1 MLQQEPERHVLSRVP
16 CRWVLTVSQTNVAM
30 LTVLNEVGKWRDES
44 TGSIN
49 LDAFKIVYVAP
60 MKFSYRRWLGTLT
73 RAWAHL
79 V

>member
-1 MLQQEPERHVLSRVP
+1 
-16 CRWVLTVSQTNVAM
+16 M
-30 LTVLNEVGKWRDES
+30 LTILNEIGKWRDES

-49 LDAFKIVYVAP
+49 LDAFKIAYVAP

-73 RAWAHL
+73 RASAHL

>member
-1 MLQQEPERHVLSRVP
+1 
-16 CRWVLTVSQTNVAM
+16 M
-30 LTVLNEVGKWRDES
+30 LTVLNEVGKWRDEY

>member
-1 MLQQEPERHVLSRVP
+1 MLQQELERHVLSRVS
-16 CRWVLTVSQTNVAM
+16 CRWMLTLSKTNVAM
-30 LTVLNEVGKWRDES
+30 LTILNEIGKWRDES

-49 LDAFKIVYVAP
+49 LDAFKIAYVAP

-73 RAWAHL
+73 RASAHL

>member
-1 MLQQEPERHVLSRVP
+1 
-16 CRWVLTVSQTNVAM
+16 M
-30 LTVLNEVGKWRDES
+30 LTILNEIGKRRDES

-60 MKFSYRRWLGTLT
+60 MKLSYRRWLGTLT